1 MANLSVRAQL
11 ALLASGLA
19 VAMLATCASGL
30 YALSTTGEALR
41 TVYEDRTV
49 CIQQL
54 SVVSDALRDEAMLL
68 SRATL
73 DPAQFPGKSAADQS
87 LQRRSALDHEWKTYA
102 ATYWTPDEKIL
113 ADGFHDAY
121 LTLEREGLAPAREA
135 LLAGDI
141 ASAGKTLHGRVDT
154 LLPETLARLDRLRK
168 LQVDVAASEYHASR
182 ERYDLLLRV
191 LIGIASA
198 GLALGTCVAVWTGRR
213 LYAALGGEPLYAAE
227 VVRRIADGDL
237 TVTVD
242 LKRRDSSSLLYSI
255 VGMRDHLS
263 TIVSG
268 IKRSSHS
275 IATAA
280 DQISQ
285 GNANLSQR
293 TEEQAASLEETA
305 ASMEQLTAT
314 VRENTNSA
322 LLGTNIANTASL
334 AAGRGGEAVSRVVET
349 MNGIAASS
357 AQVAD
362 IVGIIDGLAFQTN
375 ILSLNAAVEAARAG
389 EHGRGFA
396 VVASEVRS
404 LAQRSAVAAK
414 DIRSLIDV
422 SIERVQEGSSMVHE
436 AGSTIQGVVSAVHEV
451 SGVMGGISAASQE
464 QSAGIEQVNRAVT
477 QMDQVTQENAALVE
491 QCAAASRS
499 LAEQAALLRTAVDV
513 FRVEAA

>member
-1 MANLSVRAQL
+1 MANLSVKAQL

-19 VAMLATCASGL
+19 TAMLATCASGL

-54 SVVSDALRDEAMLL
+54 STVSDSLRDEAMLL

-73 DPAQFPGKSAADQS
+73 DPAQFPGKSAVDQS
-87 LQRRSALDHEWKTYA
+87 LQHRAVLDGQWKTYA
-102 ATYWTPDEKIL
+102 ATYWTPDEKVL
-113 ADGFHDAY
+113 ADAFHEAY
-121 LTLEREGLAPAREA
+121 LALEQDGLAPARDA
-135 LLAGDI
+135 LLSGDL
-141 ASAGKTLHGRVDT
+141 ATAGKTLHGRVDAR
-154 LLPETLARLDRLRK
+154 LPDTLARLDRLRK
-168 LQVDVAASEYHASR
+168 LQVDVAASEYQASR
-182 ERYDLLLRV
+182 QRYALLLRV
-191 LIGIASA
+191 LVGIATA
-198 GLALGTCVAVWTGRR
+198 GLALGAGIAVWTGRR
-213 LYAALGGEPLYAAE
+213 LYAALGGEPFYAAH

-242 LKRRDSSSLLYSI
+242 LKREDSSSLLHSI

-305 ASMEQLTAT
+305 ASMEELTAT

-322 LLGTNIANTASL
+322 LLGRDIANTASS
-334 AAGRGGEAVSRVVET
+334 AAARGGEAVSRVVET
-349 MNGIAASS
+349 MNGIADSS

-362 IVGIIDGLAFQTN
+362 IVGIIDGLAFQTH

-414 DIRSLIDV
+414 DIRALIDV
-422 SIERVQEGSSMVHE
+422 SIERVQAGSSMVDE
-436 AGSTIQGVVSAVHEV
+436 AGATIQGVVTAVQDV
-451 SGVMGGISAASQE
+451 SGVMSGISAASQE
-464 QSAGIEQVNRAVT
+464 QSSGIEQVNRAVT

-499 LAEQAALLRTAVDV
+499 LAEQATLLRTAVDV